1 LSVCG
6 WLDRAPV
13 NIVPLDMPTDLI
25 ANDDLQSRLQASLG
39 DAYAIERELAPGGMS
54 RLFLARE
61 ASLDR
66 KVVIKLLPP
75 ETASDVSEARFKR
88 EVQLAALLQHPHIL
102 PVLSVGSTQD
112 GIFYYIMPFVSGESL
127 RQRLERPDRV
137 PTTEAIRILRE
148 IAGALAMA
156 HERGIVHRDIKPS
169 NILLQEGHA
178 VVTDFG
184 IARAVEASRGGPSEP
199 LTAPGVGIGTVGY
212 MPPEQLAGQRDLDAR
227 ADVYALAVV
236 GYEMFAGKPPFE
248 APTAYDLVLAHLT
261 EPPPPLFAA
270 APDLPR
276 AVAAVIEK
284 ALSKSPDDRYRT
296 AAEFRD
302 ALDLR
307 VSAAF
312 EASRFADLT
321 RFAALKRRISQHPW
335 ISSAIAACVVAAAS
349 AGVYFATRP
358 PTLYS
363 DYVVV
368 LPFNVTRA
376 DTTLRQGLV
385 DLLSNELN
393 KQGWVKVVPPSRYLR
408 KWTQRADDGTA
419 VELGRQME
427 AALAVYGSVEPI
439 GADSIQVTATV
450 LKVASGEQLGL
461 RIIQRGARNNLP
473 ALGGALRRAV
483 LRELANWHPIAA
495 FRATW
500 IEEANPSALQ
510 AFLVGEQFYRHS
522 AWDSAMAYY
531 TRAIEADTT
540 FALAHRHAGL
550 VLEWRNGTDDSISR
564 AYLLTAA
571 RFNRRLP
578 FRDSLL
584 ITADSLRASLDP
596 YDPTYTST
604 VRRLFATLQT
614 ARDSFPTD
622 PEIWF
627 AVGDVY
633 WHFGNGPRLTV
644 DEDTML
650 AAFDRSIQ
658 LDSGFTPSYIH
669 AIELRL
675 TRDGRDEGLR
685 YASAYLALHPIEES
699 ANGVRAL
706 ATLLR
711 EDESSPTAKT
721 LDTLSAD
728 ALVWAWLFAR
738 RLKDSSQTAVRLAEL
753 PMAERRGTAGIL
765 SDPVNRR
772 VLLAASLAYRGRM
785 REAFATFGTN
795 LSTLEVEPFGVLAAL
810 GGVPHDTA
818 AAVFARCLND
828 PSLWLNGA
836 MPWWAARRDTV
847 SLLAARAK
855 ADGVLA
861 QVTTPREHLRWTY
874 RASVARAYLA
884 LGRGSKE
891 ALALFEQLPDTLCL
905 GCYLDRYTKAKLL
918 DSLGFHAE
926 AEVTLRERPSVMLS
940 GLEILA
946 AWDRALIAER
956 LKHYSA
962 AAQSYTVVA
971 RAWVTGDSAQRATA
985 KAAALKAGQLS
996 GGSPL
1001 ASR

>member
-1 LSVCG
+1 
-6 WLDRAPV
+6 
-13 NIVPLDMPTDLI
+13 
-25 ANDDLQSRLQASLG
+25 
-39 DAYAIERELAPGGMS
+39 
-54 RLFLARE
+54 
-61 ASLDR
+61 
-66 KVVIKLLPP
+66 
-75 ETASDVSEARFKR
+75 
-88 EVQLAALLQHPHIL
+88 
-102 PVLSVGSTQD
+102 
-112 GIFYYIMPFVSGESL
+112 
-127 RQRLERPDRV
+127 
-137 PTTEAIRILRE
+137 
-148 IAGALAMA
+148 MA

-169 NILLQEGHA
+169 NILLQQGHA

-184 IARAVEASRGGPSEP
+184 IARAVEASRGDPSEP

-261 EPPPPLFAA
+261 EPPPPLSAA
-270 APDLPR
+270 APEVPA

-284 ALSKSPDDRYRT
+284 ALSKSPDDRYRS

-302 ALDLR
+302 ALDVR
-307 VSAAF
+307 ISAAF
-312 EASRFADLT
+312 EASRFADAT
-321 RFAALKRRISQHPW
+321 KFAVLKRRIARHPR
-335 ISSAIAACVVAAAS
+335 ISIAAAVAVVAAAI

-358 PTLYS
+358 ATLYS
-363 DYVVV
+363 DYVVI
-368 LPFNVTRA
+368 LPFNVSRT

-393 KQGWVKVVPPSRYLR
+393 NQGWVKVVPPSRYVR

-419 VELGRQME
+419 VELGKEMA
-427 AALAVYGSVEPI
+427 AALALYGSVEPI

-461 RIIQRGARNNLP
+461 RIIQRGARNDLP
-473 ALGGALRRAV
+473 GLGGALRRAV

-495 FRATW
+495 FRSTW

-531 TRAIEADTT
+531 RRAIEADST

-550 VLEWRNGTDDSISR
+550 VLEWRHGTDDSISR

-604 VRRLFATLQT
+604 VRSLFRTLRT

-627 AVGDVY
+627 ALGDAYVHY
-633 WHFGNGPRLTV
+633 GNGPRLTI
-644 DEDTML
+644 DEDTAL

-658 LDSGFTPSYIH
+658 LDSGFTPSYLH
-669 AIELRL
+669 ALELRL

-685 YASAYLALHPIEES
+685 YASAYLALHPIDE
-699 ANGVRAL
+699 AADGIRAL
-706 ATLLR
+706 VTLLR
-711 EDESSPTAKT
+711 EGEGSPTAKI
-721 LDTLSAD
+721 LDTLPAD
-728 ALVWAWLFAR
+728 ALQRAWMQAR
-738 RLKDSSQTAVRLAEL
+738 RLKDSSQTAVRLVEL
-753 PMAERRGTAGIL
+753 PIAERRGTAGL
-765 SDPVNRR
+765 LGNPGNRR
-772 VLLAASLAYRGRM
+772 VLQAASLAYRGRM
-785 REAFATFGTN
+785 RDAFATLGTN

-818 AAVFARCLND
+818 AAVFARCLSD
-828 PSLWLNGA
+828 PSLWLTGA

-847 SLLAARAK
+847 SLLAAVSK

-861 QVTTPREHLRWTY
+861 EVTTTREHLRWTY
-874 RASVARAYLA
+874 RASAARAYLA
-884 LGRGSKE
+884 LGRGSKD
-891 ALALFEQLPDTLCL
+891 ALAWFERLPDSLCM

-918 DSLGFHAE
+918 DSLGRHAE
-926 AEVTLRERPSVMLS
+926 AEVTLRERPYLVLS
-940 GLEILA
+940 ALEIRA

-956 LKHYSA
+956 LRHYGT
-962 AAQSYTVVA
+962 AAQSYEIVA
-971 RAWVTGDSAQRATA
+971 RAWATGDSAQRATA
-985 KAAALKAGQLS
+985 KAAALKANQLS

-1001 ASR
+1001 AIVDR